1 MEITVA
7 DALAMLPKAIELAQK
22 LATII
27 STNTEMSI
35 DEEIAALEEARMK
48 PSADIAAEADKVA

>member
-1 MEITVA
+1 MVITVA
-7 DALAMLPKAIELAQK
+7 EALAMLPRAIDVAQK

-27 STNTEMSI
+27 STDTPLSV
-35 DEEIAALEEARMK
+35 DEEIAALEAARMR